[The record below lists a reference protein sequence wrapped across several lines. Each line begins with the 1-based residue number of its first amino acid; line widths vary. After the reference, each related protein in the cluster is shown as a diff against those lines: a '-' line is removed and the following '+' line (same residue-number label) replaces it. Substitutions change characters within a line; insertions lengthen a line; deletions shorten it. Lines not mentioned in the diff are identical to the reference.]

1 MEERKSRFLAALG
14 MTNLAFVGQGRFLA
28 AHGMTSLGEEVTSCQ
43 TLGLE
48 EGSPPSRFYVSVADK
63 GDKVLWN
70 QHLCKC

>member
-48 EGSPPSRFYVSVADK
+48 EGSPPPGFM
-63 GDKVLWN
+63 
-70 QHLCKC
+70 